1 MYQNI
6 GACCTATHQRRRQ
19 LQLFLYV
26 LLAGFLTGIVLTAV
40 FPDRAASSLW
50 LDQGLSE
57 QVVRCT
63 LPGLFFRSFLPTFG
77 LLLCCMLL
85 GLSAF
90 GQAGAILVLLY
101 RGIGLGIA
109 VSRSYLNWGLQGLP
123 VVLFLQL
130 PHSGVTSFLLL
141 LAVRETWRLSSRF
154 AAFVCHHSGEEGEPL
169 RYYWIRFFVLTLLLL
184 LAAAGDSAL
193 TYCLSGRL
201 MGYSGGM
208 A

>member
-6 GACCTATHQRRRQ
+6 GACCTATQQRRRQ

-40 FPDRAASSLW
+40 FPYRAASSLW
-50 LDQGLSE
+50 LDHGLSK
-57 QVVRCT
+57 QGVRYM
-63 LPGLFFRSFLPTFG
+63 LPGPCFRSFLPTFG

-109 VSRSYLNWGLQGLP
+109 VSRSYLTWGLQGLP

-141 LAVRETWRLSSRF
+141 LAARETWRLSSRF

-201 MGYSGGM
+201 MGHSGGM

>member
-6 GACCTATHQRRRQ
+6 GACCTATQQRRRQ

-26 LLAGFLTGIVLTAV
+26 LLCGFLIGIVWAMGA
-40 FPDRAASSLW
+40 PDHTWNLL
-50 LDQGLSE
+50 LDQGFSE
-57 QVVRCT
+57 QEVHRS
-63 LPGLFFRSFLPTFG
+63 LPGIFLGSFLPTFG

-109 VSRSYLNWGLQGLP
+109 VSRSYLTWGLQGLP

-141 LAVRETWRLSSRF
+141 LAARETWRLSSRF

-201 MGYSGGM
+201 MGHSGGM

>member
-6 GACCTATHQRRRQ
+6 GACCTATQQRRRQ

-40 FPDRAASSLW
+40 FPDRAASLW

-57 QVVRCT
+57 QGVRYM

-109 VSRSYLNWGLQGLP
+109 VSRSYLTWGLQGLP

-141 LAVRETWRLSSRF
+141 LAARETWRLSSRF

-184 LAAAGDSAL
+184 LISF
-193 TYCLSGRL
+193 TISSRI
-201 MGYSGGM
+201 MEKKEF
-208 A
+208 